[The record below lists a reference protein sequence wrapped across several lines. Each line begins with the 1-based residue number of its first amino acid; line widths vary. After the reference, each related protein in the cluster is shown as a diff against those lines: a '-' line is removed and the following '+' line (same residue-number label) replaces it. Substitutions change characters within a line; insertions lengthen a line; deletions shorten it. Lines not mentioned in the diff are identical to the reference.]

1 VRRPVEEDLPV
12 RTSIIAL
19 AIAASVLSGCTFK
32 STTVERA
39 QTPAHTVVEPAPAPV
54 LAYQAPPAVVYQ
66 APPAVVYQA
75 PPTVVYQAPPP
86 TVSAPPAGTVA
97 VKYSGSNGYRLAW
110 QKADSYCVAHYG
122 NARVELLANDETAGR
137 ATFGCHRL

>member
-1 VRRPVEEDLPV
+1 M

-19 AIAASVLSGCTFK
+19 AVVASALGGCTFK

-54 LAYQAPPAVVYQ
+54 VVYQ
-66 APPAVVYQA
+66 APAPVVYQA
-75 PPTVVYQAPPP
+75 QPTVVYQAQAPAVP
-86 TVSAPPAGTVA
+86 AEPPAGSVSVTYTGV
-97 VKYSGSNGYRLAW
+97 NGYQLAW

-122 NARVELLANDETAGR
+122 NARVELLSNDESAGR
-137 ATFGCHRL
+137 AMFGCYRL